1 MQLLLR
7 WRVLL
12 TGKPDLG
19 HTHMAFWF
27 PCMALQAECKSCW
40 GSNPSCWI
48 AASVSQGPDTANQ
61 SDILPL
67 GSREKDLCQ
76 APQMQFASVFWLV
89 CAGHDISWGYGSP
102 APLLSETI
110 SLSGQFS
117 STGSCIQG
125 SSPAGCLSAQ
135 LQRHRCYLWVYISV
149 PELHFSICSS
159 QGQLLNFPDAG
170 SKWVE
175 RWQKE
180 LLWFKRVRGAVLLCL
195 LDYLSP

>member
-102 APLLSETI
+102 APLLSETKLLVRAVFKHWQLHPGEQPCGMPVSTAAEA
-110 SLSGQFS
+110 SLLPLSLYLS
-117 STGSCIQG
+117 SRI
-125 SSPAGCLSAQ
+125 AL
-135 LQRHRCYLWVYISV
+135 LYLFLPRTTFKLPW
-149 PELHFSICSS
+149 
-159 QGQLLNFPDAG
+159 
-170 SKWVE
+170 
-175 RWQKE
+175 RWFQ
-180 LLWFKRVRGAVLLCL
+180 VGGAVAKGAALI
-195 LDYLSP
+195 